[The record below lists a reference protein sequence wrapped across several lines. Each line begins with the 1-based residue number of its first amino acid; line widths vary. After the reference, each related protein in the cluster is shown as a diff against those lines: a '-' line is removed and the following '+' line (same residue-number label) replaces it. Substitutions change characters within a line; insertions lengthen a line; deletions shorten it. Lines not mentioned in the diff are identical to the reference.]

1 MTKKASPVPDDVTL
15 SFEDALLQLQQLV
28 SRLEE
33 GERTLEETIGDF
45 RHGSELAAHCQRLIT
60 EAELRITELTP
71 ASTSPTVDA

>member
-1 MTKKASPVPDDVTL
+1 MTKTSTPVTDDVTL
-15 SFEDALLQLQQLV
+15 SFEDALLQLQHLV

-45 RHGSELAAHCQRLIT
+45 RHGSELAAHCQRLIN

-71 ASTSPTVDA
+71 ASTAPTADA